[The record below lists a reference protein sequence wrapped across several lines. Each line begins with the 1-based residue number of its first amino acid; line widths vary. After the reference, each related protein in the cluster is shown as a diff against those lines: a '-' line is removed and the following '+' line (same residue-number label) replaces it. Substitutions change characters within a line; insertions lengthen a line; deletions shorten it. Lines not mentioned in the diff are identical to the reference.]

1 MNRLAAL
8 VQDVA
13 ALDIALLAGG
23 AVLAVVLLIVF
34 ALLGTGRDKQR
45 ARRLARV
52 TQRPQAMP
60 DKTKPRVKR
69 STANSSIAAIDRI
82 IRHLLP
88 NAAKLRA
95 RLARTGRRIS
105 VGQYLAVCLLVGLAP
120 AVGVKLALGLPGL
133 AALLIGLVLGVGLP
147 HLIVG
152 FLGKRRL
159 KRFNDLFP
167 EAIDLIVRGLKSGLP
182 VTESIKIVGTEIGKP
197 VGEEFKLI
205 GDSIK
210 FGMNLNEALTAA
222 ATRIDTPEF
231 RFFNITLS
239 IQQETGGNLAETLE
253 NLGNV
258 IRRRRQ
264 MRLKIKAYSS
274 EAKASAYI
282 IGSLPF
288 IMFGIILSM
297 NYDYLMT
304 LFRDPRGLMMFTG
317 GVVSFLVGVGTMAKM
332 VRFEI

>member
-1 MNRLAAL
+1 MNQLAARL
-8 VQDVA
+8 PDIA
-13 ALDIALLAGG
+13 TLDMALLAGG

-34 ALLGTGRDKQR
+34 ALLGSGRDKLR

-52 TQRPQAMP
+52 AQRPQATS
-60 DKTKPRVKR
+60 DKTKLRVKR
-69 STANSSIAAIDRI
+69 STANSSIVAIDRI
-82 IRHLLP
+82 IKHLLP
-88 NAAKLRA
+88 NAAKLRV
-95 RLARTGRRIS
+95 RLARTGHRIS
-105 VGQYLAVCLLVGLAP
+105 VGQYLVACLLVGAAP
-120 AVGVKLALGLPGL
+120 AVGLKLAVGLPVL
-133 AALLIGLVLGVGLP
+133 AALMVGLILGVGLP
-147 HLIVG
+147 HLVVG

-167 EAIDLIVRGLKSGLP
+167 DAIDLIVRGLKSGLP

-197 VGEEFKLI
+197 VGEEFRLI

-222 ATRIDTPEF
+222 AARIDTPEF

-288 IMFGIILSM
+288 IMFGIILTM

-317 GVVSFLVGVGTMAKM
+317 GVLSFMIGVATMAKM

>member
-8 VQDVA
+8 VQNLA
-13 ALDIALLAGG
+13 ASDLALLAGG
-23 AVLAVVLLIVF
+23 GTLAVILLIVF
-34 ALLGTGRDKQR
+34 VLLGTGRDKQR

-52 TQRPQAMP
+52 KQEPQAGP
-60 DKTKPRVKR
+60 DKTKVSVKR
-69 STANSSIAAIDRI
+69 STANSSIVAIDQLI
-82 IRHLLP
+82 KHLLP

-105 VGQYLAVCLLVGLAP
+105 VGQFLVACLLVGAASAAGLKHAF
-120 AVGVKLALGLPGL
+120 GLPAL

-147 HLIVG
+147 HLVVG
-152 FLGKRRL
+152 FLGNRRL

-167 EAIDLIVRGLKSGLP
+167 DAIDLIVRGLKSGLP
-182 VTESIKIVGTEIGKP
+182 VTESINVVGSEIGKP
-197 VGEEFKLI
+197 VGEEFRLI
-205 GDSIK
+205 SDSIK
-210 FGMNLNEALTAA
+210 FGLNLPEALAAA

-288 IMFGIILSM
+288 VMFGIILTL

-304 LFRDPRGLMMFTG
+304 LFRDPRGLMMFAG
-317 GVVSFLVGVGTMAKM
+317 GVLSFLVGVATMAKM